1 MAGQLTD
8 ADMDQLETWVG
19 TGPKTFTLLYKITR
33 DGCDPAIFH
42 QKCDSQGPTVT
53 VLYNTNGSV
62 FGGYAGQSL
71 HSQSAYINDHTAFL
85 YQLRFSGNQK
95 ANKFPVKCS
104 QADYAFHGSPSLGP
118 VFGAGHDLHAF
129 SAKISNNSGTFALNG
144 RLRFKSYDSQGVTT
158 DQINNGHMNVTEL
171 EVYKVTDGVRKVKT
185 EKPKE
190 VKPWRN
196 APELNDKLLDQLK
209 EEIATFK
216 PQSDLDLT
224 DIRVLLLGPVGTGK
238 SSFYNTV
245 NSVFR
250 GRISQRARC
259 GTSAHSITTAYKPY
273 TVGKQGGSRLQ
284 FRLCDTRGLEV
295 SQGLDLLECNFLLDG
310 HVPEHYE
317 FNPATP
323 ITPETPGFIHKPGL
337 ADKVHCVLFVLEAN
351 TIDDLPTKLV
361 EKMNSFQKLM
371 NQKGIPQAVLLT
383 KVDVACTEVA
393 QNVSSVFRN
402 TNVEKVVDTVAKLLG
417 LPRNNVLPV
426 KNYENEVQLEAA
438 TSALALLA
446 LRQALYFTE
455 DFLEDVVEKRA
466 SVKAARGRGSSG
478 GSGEGKGE
486 RVEIGSDS
494 A

>member
-144 RLRFKSYDSQGVTT
+144 RLRFKWGAESENGETKGSQTVAKCSRTQRQG
-158 DQINNGHMNVTEL
+158 
-171 EVYKVTDGVRKVKT
+171 
-185 EKPKE
+185 
-190 VKPWRN
+190 
-196 APELNDKLLDQLK
+196 LLDQLK

-371 NQKGIPQAVLLT
+371 NQKGRGGGGIVR
-383 KVDVACTEVA
+383 KVI
-393 QNVSSVFRN
+393 F
-402 TNVEKVVDTVAKLLG
+402 
-417 LPRNNVLPV
+417 
-426 KNYENEVQLEAA
+426 
-438 TSALALLA
+438 
-446 LRQALYFTE
+446 
-455 DFLEDVVEKRA
+455 
-466 SVKAARGRGSSG
+466 
-478 GSGEGKGE
+478 
-486 RVEIGSDS
+486 
-494 A
+494 

>member
-1 MAGQLTD
+1 TFIKHICVVQCLLLIQINTSTYTPYKCNMAGQLTD
-8 ADMDQLETWVG
+8 AYMDQLETWIG

-33 DGCDPAIFH
+33 DGCDATIFH
-42 QKCDSQGPTVT
+42 QQCDNQGPTVT
-53 VLYNTNGSV
+53 VLYNTSDSV
-62 FGGYAGQSL
+62 FGGYAGQSW
-71 HSQSAYINDHTAFL
+71 HSRKAWINDNTTFL
-85 YQLRFSGNQK
+85 YQLRFSGNEKTNKSPFQGSK
-95 ANKFPVKCS
+95 ASN
-104 QADYAFHGSPSLGP
+104 AFFGHTTYGP
-118 VFGAGHDLHAF
+118 TFGGGHDLHAF
-129 SAKISNNSGTFALNG
+129 AGKISNNSGTFALNG
-144 RLRFKSYDSQGVTT
+144 HMTFHSYDSQELTT
-158 DQINNGHMNVTEL
+158 DQINNGHMDVTEL

-185 EKPKE
+185 ETPKE
-190 VKPWRN
+190 
-196 APELNDKLLDQLK
+196 LLDQLK
-209 EEIATFK
+209 EEVATFK
-216 PQSDLDLT
+216 PQSELDLT
-224 DIRVLLLGPVGTGK
+224 EIRVLLLGP
-238 SSFYNTV
+238 
-245 NSVFR
+245 
-250 GRISQRARC
+250 
-259 GTSAHSITTAYKPY
+259 YKPY
-273 TVGKQGGSRLQ
+273 TVSKQGGSRLH

-310 HVPEHYE
+310 HVPDHYE

-323 ITPETPGFIHKPGL
+323 ITPESPGFIQKPGL

-351 TIDDLPTKLV
+351 TVDDLPTKLV

-393 QNVSSVFRN
+393 ENVSSVFRK
-402 TNVEKVVDTVAKLLG
+402 TNVEKAVDTVAKLLG

-426 KNYENEVQLEAA
+426 KNYENEVQLESA

-455 DFLEDVVEKRA
+455 DFLEDVVDKKA
-466 SVKAARGRGSSG
+466 SVKAARGRGLSG

>member
-1 MAGQLTD
+1 MHRKQKPEIILAMIGQLTD
-8 ADMDQLETWVG
+8 ADMDQLETWIG

-33 DGCDPAIFH
+33 DGCDSAIFH
-42 QKCDSQGPTVT
+42 QKCDNQGPTVT
-53 VLYNTNGSV
+53 VLYNTSGSV
-62 FGGYAGQSL
+62 FGGYAGQSW
-71 HSQSAYINDHTAFL
+71 HSQNAWINDNTAFL
-85 YQLRFSGNQK
+85 YQLRFSGNQQV
-95 ANKFPVKCS
+95 NKFPVKGS
-104 QADYAFHGSPSLGP
+104 NAVNTYYDGPSHGPL
-118 VFGAGHDLHAF
+118 FGAGNDLF
-129 SAKISNNSGTFALNG
+129 TFTEKISNNSGTFALNG
-144 RLRFKSYDSQGVTT
+144 
-158 DQINNGHMNVTEL
+158 NGM
-171 EVYKVTDGVRKVKT
+171 RI
-185 EKPKE
+185 
-190 VKPWRN
+190 
-196 APELNDKLLDQLK
+196 LLDQLK
-209 EEIATFK
+209 EEIAQIK
-216 PQSDLDLT
+216 PPSDLDLT
-224 DIRVLLLGPVGTGK
+224 DIRVLLLGPVGSGK

-273 TVGKQGGSRLQ
+273 TVSKQDGSRLK

-295 SQGLDLLECNFLLDG
+295 SQGLDMLECNFLLDG
-310 HVPEHYE
+310 HVPDHYE

-323 ITPETPGFIHKPGL
+323 ITPESPGFIQKPGL

-351 TIDDLPTKLV
+351 TVANLPTKLV

-393 QNVSSVFRN
+393 ENVSSVFRN
-402 TNVEKVVDTVAKLLG
+402 TNMEKAVDTVAKLLG

-466 SVKAARGRGSSG
+466 SAKAARGRGTSG
-478 GSGEGKGE
+478 GSGESKGE